1 MENEWKTWT
10 TISQEGR
17 QRQKTHKKYLTS
29 LKLQWDIITHR
40 SEWLKYK
47 RVITP
52 NAGWDLEKMDLP
64 HIADGNING
73 TATLW
78 QSVWQLL
85 TKLKYRRGSNDCA
98 SGHLSQRNETHVHRK
113 TRTAQ
118 FTAAILLPRWS
129 LGGQSDG
136 WLHQEDCAH
145 GLQLAAAQ
153 RCTRGQCVTSS
164 AGWQM
169 PPKCQLCQ
177 VPARAANGPNV
188 FQQVN
193 S

>member
-1 MENEWKTWT
+1 MRYHYAQVKMAKIQNSDNTKCWLRSGKNG
-10 TISQEGR
+10 SP
-17 QRQKTHKKYLTS
+17 
-29 LKLQWDIITHR
+29 THR
-40 SEWLKYK
+40 WWKYK
-47 RVITP
+47 T
-52 NAGWDLEKMDLP
+52 AQP
-64 HIADGNING
+64 HSG
-73 TATLW
+73 
-78 QSVWQLL
+78 
-85 TKLKYRRGSNDCA
+85 KLFGSFLKNSSTVGSNNCT
-98 SGHLSQRNETHVHRK
+98 SGHLSRRNETHVH
-113 TRTAQ
+113 TNTHTAQ
-118 FTAAILLPRWS
+118 FTAAVLLPRWS

-153 RCTRGQCVTSS
+153 RCTTGQCVTSN